1 MFKFLKNKNIRNK
14 ILYTIMMLMVY
25 KLGCSIT
32 VPGINL
38 YNLGGLG
45 AESVWGIM
53 NLLGG
58 GALERM
64 SVFALGVGPYITAGI
79 VIQLLSM
86 DVIPALSEM
95 SKDGV
100 KGKRKIEKITR
111 YFTLVL
117 AIMQGLSIVYNFDKT
132 YGIMSGAKTADY
144 IFVITVMV
152 AGSQAMIW
160 IGDRITAK
168 GIGNGI
174 SLLIFAGIVSNIPA
188 NFAES
193 WSILVAGAE
202 SGKMF
207 NGILVFI
214 IGCIIY
220 LAIILGVVILELAVR
235 RVPVQYSSNI
245 GTMNNLTYLPFKINS
260 ASVLPVIFASSLITA
275 PQIVLSFINQD
286 AYQKVSSALSLQ
298 KPFGLILYGVLV
310 VAFTFFY
317 TTLQM
322 DPKEIGNNLNKQNAY
337 IPGIRPGSDTQTYL
351 KKVLYRITFFGAAAL
366 LVLAMIPYLLPMLT
380 PIPSNMSLG
389 GTGIIIVVGVAMEM
403 IRTVE
408 TETEARDYSK
418 WSNN

>member
-1 MFKFLKNKNIRNK
+1 MLKFLKNKNIRNK

-38 YNLGGLG
+38 YNLSGLG
-45 AESVWGIM
+45 ADSVWGIM

-100 KGKRKIEKITR
+100 KGKRKVEKITR

-117 AIMQGLSIVYNFDKT
+117 AIMQGLSIVYNFNQT
-132 YGIMSGAKTADY
+132 YGIMSGAKTSDY

-152 AGSQAMIW
+152 AGSQAMVW

-174 SLLIFAGIVSNIPA
+174 SLLIFAGIVSNIPS
-188 NFAES
+188 NFAQS
-193 WSILVAGAE
+193 WSILVSGAE

-207 NGILVFI
+207 NGILVFAV
-214 IGCIIY
+214 GCILY
-220 LAIILGVVILELAVR
+220 LAIIIGVVILELAVR
-235 RVPVQYSSNI
+235 RIPVQYSSNI

-286 AYQKVSSALSLQ
+286 AYRKVSSALSLQ

-317 TTLQM
+317 TALQM

-337 IPGIRPGSDTQTYL
+337 VPGIRPGPDTQTYL

-403 IRTVE
+403 IRTVT
-408 TETEARDYSK
+408 TETESRDYSK
-418 WSNN
+418 WTNN